1 MLTQIPNGG
10 LKAINPEDPMHG
22 GQNQLEKKKLKMKK
36 STKLQIISK
45 KIIQS

>member
-22 GQNQLEKKKLKMKK
+22 GQNQLEKKKLKIKK
-36 STKLQIISK
+36 HRTTNSEQKC
-45 KIIQS
+45 IQS